1 MSAMVLNPA
10 PANVAGAR
18 ARRSPA
24 VPASAVPFRSVPV
37 RSVPVRSVAGSSTVA
52 SVRAGGL
59 RLTRRGRAV
68 LVLLA
73 LALVAGAVLLAP
85 RASAEGTVSA
95 QEVQRHVVVP
105 GETLWRIAA
114 DVTPAGQDVRDA
126 VDRLVRL
133 NHLPSASLMAGQVIV
148 VPVG

>member
-1 MSAMVLNPA
+1 MSAMVLTPA
-10 PANVAGAR
+10 PRPAG
-18 ARRSPA
+18 
-24 VPASAVPFRSVPV
+24 VPAIRSHQRPATPARSSATRAQAE
-37 RSVPVRSVAGSSTVA
+37 RRGS
-52 SVRAGGL
+52 L
-59 RLTRRGRAV
+59 HLTRRGRVV

-73 LALVAGAVLLAP
+73 LALVVGAVLFAS

-95 QEVQRHVVVP
+95 QEVQRHVVAP

-114 DVTPAGQDVRDA
+114 GITEPGHDVRDS

-133 NHLPSASLMAGQVIV
+133 NHLPNASLMAGQVIV

>member
-10 PANVAGAR
+10 PRAANLTSARSHRRPVA
-18 ARRSPA
+18 PA
-24 VPASAVPFRSVPV
+24 GVVVGGGVDAAQ
-37 RSVPVRSVAGSSTVA
+37 AGT
-52 SVRAGGL
+52 L
-59 RLTRRGRAV
+59 HLTRRGRVV

-73 LALVAGAVLLAP
+73 LVLVVGGVLGGVLFASQ
-85 RASAEGTVSA
+85 ASADGTVSA

-114 DVTPAGQDVRDA
+114 GITPSGHDVRDT

-133 NHLPSASLMAGQVIV
+133 NHLPNASLMAGQIIV